1 MITVDGSEILIIVTN
16 MWTTLNTVSI
26 DFGLFSFTL
35 LQYEIAVLFVS
46 LILDFMCRFWFAD
59 IEQRALTQHYKGAY
73 EWD

>member
-1 MITVDGSEILIIVTN
+1 MTSIDGSEILVIVTN
-16 MWTTLNTVSI
+16 MWTTLNMIRI

-46 LILDFMCRFWFAD
+46 LILDFMLRFWFAD